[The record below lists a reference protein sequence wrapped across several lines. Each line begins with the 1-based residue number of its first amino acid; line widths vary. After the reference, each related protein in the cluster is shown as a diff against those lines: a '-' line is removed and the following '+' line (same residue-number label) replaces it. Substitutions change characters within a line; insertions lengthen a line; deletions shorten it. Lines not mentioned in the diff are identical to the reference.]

1 MVKKKTKPLT
11 RESSLL
17 KRFQEERRVRERIA
31 KLTPQERTQFEEFK
45 ARKVPPIS
53 MGEQLRRTR
62 PVQEFE
68 KFAALGAQEPDFSQ
82 EQMALKEIMSG
93 GSINK
98 IWGFNNEPVKL
109 NFDLNPRRRGDIG
122 TGELFGLNY

>member
-17 KRFQEERRVRERIA
+17 KRFQEERRVRER
-31 KLTPQERTQFEEFK
+31 
-45 ARKVPPIS
+45 
-53 MGEQLRRTR
+53 RRTR